1 MCDVKGVILMKNLN
15 KTLVAGVLAASM
27 VLFAGCGNSNSA
39 ADQNADANAD
49 EAIVLQVGTNAEFEP
64 FEYMDEDG
72 QTPIGFD
79 IELINAIAEDQGM
92 TVEINNLEFD
102 ALTMAVQNGSLDAA
116 IAGIS
121 VTPERQEQ
129 VAFTDTYYTAGLNIA
144 VAADNED
151 IKSEAD
157 LQGKIVTAQQGT
169 TGADKCDELLAAGL
183 VAEVKILPNINVCM
197 LELANGSV
205 DAVIMDIPVNNRYV
219 ELHPEDAKI
228 AAEFVVP
235 EGEEEEFA
243 IAVALENT
251 ELLEK
256 LNAGLQNVKD
266 NGVYNELFDKYFGG
280 AE

>member
-1 MCDVKGVILMKNLN
+1 MKNLN

>member
-1 MCDVKGVILMKNLN
+1 MKNLN
-15 KTLVAGVLAASM
+15 KALVAGVLAASM
-27 VLFAGCGNSNSA
+27 VLFAGCGNSNGA

-151 IKSEAD
+151 IKSEED

-169 TGADKCDELLAAGL
+169 TGADKCEELLEAGL
-183 VAEVKILPNINVCM
+183 VADVKILPNINVCM

-219 ELHPEDAKI
+219 ELHPEDTKI